1 MYCQYFCTGM
11 DFYMLEYNCAKKEGE
26 VVNRIKELREKKKM
40 SIDQL
45 SKELKKKG
53 VSISPASIS
62 KYEREERNPKID
74 KWIQLAN
81 FFGVSVSYLK
91 GITQSRRGNL
101 EHYQRATA
109 MLNKANTPGVSPED
123 FRTLGEKAEQLIDKA
138 GTDDFAILFDA
149 MNRTSE
155 WEFNREKDINSLS
168 DRELSNIFN
177 DVSAFYF
184 LSLDAALGDEKA
196 KKYHE
201 KIEQVYSEYLDS
213 VFRTD
218 KKGKDVSDD
227 DELPF

>member
-1 MYCQYFCTGM
+1 M
-11 DFYMLEYNCAKKEGE
+11 A
-26 VVNRIKELREKKKM
+26 NRIKELRKSKNLTLK
-40 SIDQL
+40 QL
-45 SKELKKKG
+45 SAKTGISVSSLSAYEKNAGEKG
-53 VSISPASIS
+53 YRS
-62 KYEREERNPKID
+62 PKID

-109 MLNKANTPGVSPED
+109 MLNKANTPGTSPED
-123 FRTLGEKAEQLIDKA
+123 FRALGEKAEQLIDKA

-155 WEFNREKDINSLS
+155 WVFNRGKDITSLS
-168 DRELSNIFN
+168 DQELSSIFN

-196 KKYHE
+196 KKYHK
-201 KIEQVYSEYLDS
+201 KIKQVYSEYLDN
-213 VFRTD
+213 VVRQN
-218 KKGKDVSDD
+218 KKEKDISNDNK
-227 DELPF
+227 LPF

>member
-1 MYCQYFCTGM
+1 
-11 DFYMLEYNCAKKEGE
+11 MLEYNCAKKEGE

-109 MLNKANTPGVSPED
+109 MLNKANTPGTSPED
-123 FRTLGEKAEQLIDKA
+123 FRALGEKAEQLIDKA

-155 WEFNREKDINSLS
+155 WVFNRGKDITSLS
-168 DRELSNIFN
+168 DQELSSIFD

-196 KKYHE
+196 KKYHK
-201 KIEQVYSEYLDS
+201 KIKQVYSEYLDN
-213 VFRTD
+213 VVRQN
-218 KKGKDVSDD
+218 KKEKDISNDNK
-227 DELPF
+227 LPF